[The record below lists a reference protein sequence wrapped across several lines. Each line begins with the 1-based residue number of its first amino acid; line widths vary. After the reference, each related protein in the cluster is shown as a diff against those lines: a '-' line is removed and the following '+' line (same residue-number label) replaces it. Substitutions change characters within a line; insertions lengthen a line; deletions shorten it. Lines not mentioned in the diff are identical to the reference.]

1 MSNLIG
7 QSLGRYHI
15 LEQLGEGGMA
25 TVYKAYD
32 TRLERHVAVKV
43 ILPQKL
49 LAEKFIKRFDREAKA
64 LAQLSHPNI
73 VKVIDYGEHEG
84 LPYLV
89 MEYIPGGTLKQKLAG
104 KPIPWKQAIQM
115 LTPVARALS
124 TAHQNKIIHRDVKSS
139 NILIAQ
145 NGEPMLSDFGI
156 AKLLEA
162 DETLELTGTGVGVG
176 TPEYMSPE
184 QAQGNAVDARSDIY
198 SLGVVLYEMVTGRKP
213 FQAET
218 PMAVVWKLAS
228 EPLPGP
234 KQFVKDLPDA
244 LEGLLLKALA
254 KKPSDRFQSM
264 DAMAKACEDLLAG
277 SASTRHRPPIRSV
290 LFFGSGGLLLV
301 VVILALVNFMQNGGT
316 PVPSTAIPTQPAEIM
331 TALSTQPAAVPT
343 SIPPTQVTAIRF
355 VEMFDG
361 QNAVDGTAWREQN
374 NPPCKYSLVE
384 GALVID
390 NEISQMSVDC
400 LLTVRNSVPVTS
412 PMFKTFEARIM
423 MGDDHNGVLANQGL
437 YLTTDSVAG
446 GSWWAFCGITGNQDG
461 VSLLMDVTNYGSGKE
476 PDLVQYGQARYNQWY
491 KIRLEVDWQTMQI
504 NCLVDDELFAHVI
517 PSDQLELK
525 DARYKFNL
533 NAWRTP
539 GSFVSSYFDDVI
551 ISP

>member
-277 SASTRHRPPIRSV
+277 SASTRHHPSIRSI
-290 LFFGSGGLLLV
+290 LFFWGWRSSAGLCD
-301 VVILALVNFMQNGGT
+301 I
-316 PVPSTAIPTQPAEIM
+316 
-331 TALSTQPAAVPT
+331 
-343 SIPPTQVTAIRF
+343 
-355 VEMFDG
+355 
-361 QNAVDGTAWREQN
+361 
-374 NPPCKYSLVE
+374 
-384 GALVID
+384 
-390 NEISQMSVDC
+390 
-400 LLTVRNSVPVTS
+400 
-412 PMFKTFEARIM
+412 
-423 MGDDHNGVLANQGL
+423 GL
-437 YLTTDSVAG
+437 G
-446 GSWWAFCGITGNQDG
+446 
-461 VSLLMDVTNYGSGKE
+461 
-476 PDLVQYGQARYNQWY
+476 
-491 KIRLEVDWQTMQI
+491 
-504 NCLVDDELFAHVI
+504 
-517 PSDQLELK
+517 
-525 DARYKFNL
+525 
-533 NAWRTP
+533 
-539 GSFVSSYFDDVI
+539 
-551 ISP
+551 